1 MNNTRKS
8 YIYFV
13 RLPLILAILLLSLV
27 GIFSRRGWLDLRRM
41 HLQNAQLQQKL
52 GEASSQRQLL
62 ERELETFRSDQAEQE
77 RIVRQTLGYV
87 RKNEIVVQ
95 FD

>member
-1 MNNTRKS
+1 MDNTRKS

-13 RLPLILAILLLSLV
+13 RLPLVLAILLLSLV
-27 GIFSRRGWLDLRRM
+27 GICSRRGWLDLRRM
-41 HLQNAQLQQKL
+41 RLQNAQLQQKL
-52 GEASSQRQLL
+52 YEGLAQKQAL
-62 ERELETFRSDQAEQE
+62 EKELESFRADSIEQE

-87 RKNEIVVQ
+87 RRNEIIVQ